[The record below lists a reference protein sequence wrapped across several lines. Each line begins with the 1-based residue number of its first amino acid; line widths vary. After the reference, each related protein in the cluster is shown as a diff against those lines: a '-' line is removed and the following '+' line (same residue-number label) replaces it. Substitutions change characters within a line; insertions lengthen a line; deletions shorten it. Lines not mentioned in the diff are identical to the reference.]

1 MPYPEILIKPM
12 REDLTRFGVDY
23 IIKQTAETAGIAGT
37 ISGNTLRRR
46 FVVAAHERGEDLDT
60 IRDSVGHTNARTTRR
75 YIPPTASG
83 DTRT

>member
-1 MPYPEILIKPM
+1 MYHRKYDTRSMNHGNDRTTTGL
-12 REDLTRFGVDY
+12 RER
-23 IIKQTAETAGIAGT
+23 
-37 ISGNTLRRR
+37 RRR

-75 YIPPTASG
+75 YIPPTDSG